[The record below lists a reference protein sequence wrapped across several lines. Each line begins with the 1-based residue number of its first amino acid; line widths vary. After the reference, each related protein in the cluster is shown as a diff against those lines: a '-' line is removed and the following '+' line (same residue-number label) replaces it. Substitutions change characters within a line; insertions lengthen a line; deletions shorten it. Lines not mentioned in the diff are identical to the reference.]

1 MILTSLLCDRSG
13 NFSIM
18 TALLMVPLIGV
29 AGLAIDVGYAFE
41 QRQLLMNAADAAAVG
56 ALAEKSSGV
65 AEALTMSSDGSVSL
79 ANSDAERLFAAQL
92 PADLA
97 ANLENVEIDIQRV
110 GHELVSELT
119 FSATVPTSF
128 MQVLGKTSLTV
139 TGTATA
145 TYQTNA
151 FVDFYM
157 LLDNTPSM
165 GLAATEAGI
174 KLMEKNTGDEPCAF
188 ACHATAD
195 SDQNTYLIAKN
206 LGVEMR
212 IDVVR
217 QATQALTHD
226 ATEYARVANQYRM
239 AVYTFGATAD
249 TAGLTEVAAMNA
261 NMAQVRTA
269 TDAVDLMTT
278 KKNNYLYNQLT
289 DFNSAL
295 SSMKDEIGTG
305 GTGYSSTDR
314 QKVLFFVAD
323 GVADYKNANCTRS
336 MPEKQPTR
344 CQEPLQTSYC
354 TAIKQKGVK
363 IAVLYTTYL
372 ELPDDSWWKNW
383 IKPFTPQISSNME
396 ACASTGYFFEVSP
409 SQGITEAMQTL
420 FRKVI
425 SAPRLTG

>member
-1 MILTSLLCDRSG
+1 MLLTSLMRDRSG
-13 NFSIM
+13 NFGIM
-18 TALLMVPLIGV
+18 TALLMVPLIGA
-29 AGLAIDVGYAFE
+29 AGLAIDVGFALE
-41 QRQLLMNAADAAAVG
+41 QRQMLMNAADAAAVG

-65 AEALTMSSDGSVSL
+65 AQALTMPNDGEISL
-79 ANSDAERLFAAQL
+79 GSSDAERLFAAQL
-92 PADLA
+92 PTEIISRIGTVD
-97 ANLENVEIDIQRV
+97 IDIRRQ
-110 GHELVSELT
+110 GNELYSELT
-119 FSATVPTSF
+119 FSAAVPTSF
-128 MQVLGKTSLTV
+128 LRILGKDSVTV
-139 TGTATA
+139 SGTANA

-174 KLMEKNTGDEPCAF
+174 ALMEKRADCAF

-195 SDQNTYLIAKN
+195 PDQNTYQIAKD

-217 QATQALTHD
+217 EATQALTHD
-226 ATEYARVANQYRM
+226 ATEYSRVANQYRM

-261 NMAQVRTA
+261 NMAQVRDA

-278 KKNNYLYNQLT
+278 KKNNYLANQLT

-295 SSMKDEIGTG
+295 SAIKDEIGTG
-305 GTGYSSTDR
+305 GTGFSVTDR
-314 QKVLFFVAD
+314 QKVLFFVSD
-323 GVADYKNANCTRS
+323 GVADYKNANCSRAPL
-336 MPEKQPTR
+336 PEKQPTR
-344 CQEPLQTSYC
+344 CQEPVQTSYC
-354 TAIKQKGVK
+354 DAIKQKGVK

-372 ELPDDSWWKNW
+372 ELPDDTWWKNW
-383 IKPFTPQISSNME
+383 IKPFTSQIPTAME
-396 ACASTGYFFEVSP
+396 ACASPGYYFEVAP
-409 SQGITEAMQTL
+409 HDGIAAAMQAL
-420 FRKVI
+420 FRRVI

>member
-1 MILTSLLCDRSG
+1 MLLKTFLRDTSG
-13 NFSIM
+13 NFGIM
-18 TALLMVPLIGV
+18 TALLMVPLIGT
-29 AGLAIDVGYAFE
+29 AGLAIDVGFALE
-41 QRQLLMNAADAAAVG
+41 QRQMLMNAADAAAVG
-56 ALAEKSSGV
+56 ALAEKSAGV
-65 AEALTMSSDGSVSL
+65 AEALNMATDGTVEL
-79 ANSDAERLFAAQL
+79 ANSDARRLFAGQL

-97 ANLENVEIDIQRV
+97 NRLGTVDIDIQRK

-119 FSATVPTSF
+119 FAATVPTSF
-128 MQVLGKTSLTV
+128 LRVLGKDSFTV

-174 KLMEKNTGDEPCAF
+174 SLMERNTEKKCAF
-188 ACHATAD
+188 ACHATAEE
-195 SDQNTYLIAKN
+195 SDNTYATAKR
-206 LGVEMR
+206 LGVAMR

-217 QATQALTHD
+217 EATQALTHD

-239 AVYTFGATAD
+239 AVYTFGETAD
-249 TAGLTEVAAMNA
+249 TATLTEVAAMNA
-261 NMAQVRTA
+261 DMEEVRNA

-278 KKNNYLYNQLT
+278 KKNNYLANQLT
-289 DFNSAL
+289 DLNSAL
-295 SSMKDEIGTG
+295 SAIKDRIGTG
-305 GTGYSSTDR
+305 GSGYSASDR
-314 QKVLFFVAD
+314 QKVLFFVSD
-323 GVADYKNANCTRS
+323 GVADYKTTSCTRS
-336 MPEKQPTR
+336 TPEKQSTR

-372 ELPDDSWWKNW
+372 ELPDDSWWRSW
-383 IKPFTPQISSNME
+383 IRPFTPQIATNME
-396 ACASTGYFFEVSP
+396 ACASPGYYFEVAP
-409 SQGITEAMQTL
+409 HEGIADAMQTL